1 MFAFSIDLTLKTNVI
16 DIEIELFKCDE
27 MCECLVRIENV
38 SNALLHTDGKEGSYV
53 VQIKV
58 NIMMSTP
65 SIN

>member
-1 MFAFSIDLTLKTNVI
+1 MFAFSIDLTLKTNLI

-27 MCECLVRIENV
+27 MCECPVRIENV
-38 SNALLHTDGKEGSYV
+38 SNALLNTDGKEGSYV